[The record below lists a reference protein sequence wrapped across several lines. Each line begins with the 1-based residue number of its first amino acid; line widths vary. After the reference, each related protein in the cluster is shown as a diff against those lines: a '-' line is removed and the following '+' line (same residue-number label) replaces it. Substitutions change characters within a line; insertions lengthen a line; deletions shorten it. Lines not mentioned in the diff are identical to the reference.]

1 MRLKTLMSANSGT
14 EQASL
19 AGGLYNAVWGLVA
32 AVCRPALWLG
42 RWRGRSGDWLAGK
55 LGLQPAAT
63 DGPRCWVHACS
74 VGEVAVAL
82 RCMDALRTARPE
94 LRFTLTT
101 VTPEGHRLASA
112 RVGAPDAL
120 EWFPFDARGVMRRAF
135 DRLRPEFV
143 LLIEVELWPNHL
155 RAAQARGIPV
165 FVINAR
171 LAAREANRYRL
182 AGKFMRQV
190 FAIPHLVCA
199 QTAEDAERFAALGA
213 RNAVVTGNLKFD
225 PPAAAAPAPR
235 GGRPDDLILL
245 GASTHEGEER
255 ILLDVLASARQ
266 RFPGLRL
273 ILAPRHPQR
282 AALIAD
288 MARRE
293 GLTVSLFSAKNEEG
307 ESDCLVVDT
316 IGDLPGLFARA
327 TVAFM
332 GKSLTARGGQNFL
345 EAVEAGCPVVF
356 GPHMENFAEAADLFL
371 SADAV
376 RQAGNPDELGALV
389 AKLLDDAK
397 DRHALSNRAGK
408 LLGQRRG
415 ATRRSMELVLDRLAD
430 RRTFT
435 DHEQHG
441 NTQAQ

>member
-1 MRLKTLMSANSGT
+1 MTLMSANSGT

-19 AGGLYNAVWGLVA
+19 PGGLYNAVWGLVA
-32 AVCRPALWLG
+32 AVCRPAVWLD
-42 RWRGRSGDWLAGK
+42 RWRGKRGGWLEGK
-55 LGLQPAAT
+55 LGLQPAAPA
-63 DGPRCWVHACS
+63 GPRCWIHACS

-94 LRFTLTT
+94 LLFTLTT

-112 RVGAPDAL
+112 HVSAPDAV

-155 RAAQARGIPV
+155 REAQARGIPT
-165 FVINAR
+165 FVVNAR
-171 LAAREANRYRL
+171 LTAREAGRYRL

-190 FAIPHLVCA
+190 FALPRLVCA

-213 RNAVVTGNLKFD
+213 RNVVAAGNLKFD
-225 PPAAAAPAPR
+225 PPTATAPASPR
-235 GGRPDDLILL
+235 GRTHDLILL

-266 RFPGLRL
+266 QFPDLRL

-282 AALIAD
+282 AQPIAD
-288 MARRE
+288 MVRRE
-293 GLTVSLFSAKNEEG
+293 RLTVSLLSANNEEG

-316 IGDLPGLFARA
+316 IGDLPRIFARA
-327 TVAFM
+327 TVAFI

-356 GPHMENFAEAADLFL
+356 GPHMENFAEAADIFL
-371 SADAV
+371 LDDAV
-376 RQAGNPDELGALV
+376 RQIANPEELGVMV
-389 AKLLDDAK
+389 ARLLGDAE
-397 DRHALSNRAGK
+397 DRNAIANRATG
-408 LLGQRRG
+408 LLRQHQG
-415 ATRRSMELVLDRLAD
+415 ATRRSIDLVLGSLSGQP
-430 RRTFT
+430 TFT
-435 DHEQHG
+435 DHQQHG
-441 NTQAQ
+441 NNQPQ

>member
-1 MRLKTLMSANSGT
+1 
-14 EQASL
+14 
-19 AGGLYNAVWGLVA
+19 
-32 AVCRPALWLG
+32 
-42 RWRGRSGDWLAGK
+42 
-55 LGLQPAAT
+55 
-63 DGPRCWVHACS
+63 
-74 VGEVAVAL
+74 
-82 RCMDALRTARPE
+82 MDALRGARPE

-112 RVGAPDAL
+112 RVSAPDAV
-120 EWFPFDARGVMRRAF
+120 EWFPFDARGVMGRAF

-155 RAAQARGIPV
+155 REAQARGIPV

-213 RNAVVTGNLKFD
+213 RNIVVTGNLKFD
-225 PPAAAAPAPR
+225 PPTATAAASPR
-235 GGRPDDLILL
+235 ERPDDLILL

-266 RFPGLRL
+266 KFPDLRL

-282 AALIAD
+282 AETIAD
-288 MARRE
+288 MVRRE
-293 GLTVSLFSAKNEEG
+293 GLSVSLRSADNEVRET
-307 ESDCLVVDT
+307 DCLVVDT

-356 GPHMENFAEAADLFL
+356 GPHMENFAEAAGIFL
-371 SADAV
+371 SDDAV
-376 RQAGNPDELGALV
+376 RQVANPGELGVVVLTLLGDAEDRRTLSSR
-389 AKLLDDAK
+389 ATKLL
-397 DRHALSNRAGK
+397 RHH
-408 LLGQRRG
+408 RG
-415 ATRRSMELVLDRLAD
+415 ATRRSIDLVLGRLSD
-430 RRTFT
+430 QPTFT
-435 DHEQHG
+435 DHRQHG

>member
-1 MRLKTLMSANSGT
+1 MPIMSANSGT
-14 EQASL
+14 ERAPL
-19 AGGLYNAVWGLVA
+19 VGGLYSAVWGVVA
-32 AVCRPALWLG
+32 AACRPVLWLD

-63 DGPRCWVHACS
+63 DGPRCWIHACS

-112 RVGAPDAL
+112 RVSAPDAV
-120 EWFPFDARGVMRRAF
+120 EWFPFDARGVMSRAF

-155 RAAQARGIPV
+155 REAQARGIPV

-171 LAAREANRYRL
+171 LAKREAKRYRM

-190 FAIPHLVCA
+190 FAIPCLVCA
-199 QTAEDAERFAALGA
+199 QTAKDAERFAALGA
-213 RNAVVTGNLKFD
+213 RNVVVAGNLKFD
-225 PPAAAAPAPR
+225 PPLGAAPASPR
-235 GGRPDDLILL
+235 TRPDDLILL

-266 RFPGLRL
+266 RFAGLRL

-282 AALIAD
+282 AETIAD
-288 MARRE
+288 MVRRE
-293 GLTVSLFSAKNEEG
+293 GLSVSMRSVRNEVWET
-307 ESDCLVVDT
+307 DCLVVDT

-327 TVAFM
+327 TVAFV

-356 GPHMENFAEAADLFL
+356 GPHMENFAEAAGIFL

-376 RQAGNPDELGALV
+376 RQVASPGELGAMV
-389 AKLLDDAK
+389 ARLLGDAE
-397 DRHALSNRAGK
+397 DRHALSSRAAD
-408 LLGQRRG
+408 LLGRHRG
-415 ATRRSMELVLDRLAD
+415 ATRRSMDMVLGRLSD
-430 RRTFT
+430 QPTFT
-435 DHEQHG
+435 DHRQHG
-441 NTQAQ
+441 NNQAQ

>member
-1 MRLKTLMSANSGT
+1 MSANSGT
-14 EQASL
+14 ERAPL
-19 AGGLYNAVWGLVA
+19 VGGLYSAVWGVVA
-32 AVCRPALWLG
+32 AACRPVLWLD

-63 DGPRCWVHACS
+63 DGPRCWIHACS

-112 RVGAPDAL
+112 RVSAPDAV
-120 EWFPFDARGVMRRAF
+120 EWFPFDARGVMGRAF

-155 RAAQARGIPV
+155 REAQARGIPV

-171 LAAREANRYRL
+171 LAPREANRYRM

-190 FAIPHLVCA
+190 FAMPSLVCA

-213 RNAVVTGNLKFD
+213 RNVVVAGNLKFD
-225 PPAAAAPAPR
+225 PPTAAAPDSHR
-235 GGRPDDLILL
+235 TRPDDLILL

-255 ILLDVLASARQ
+255 ILLDILASARQ
-266 RFPGLRL
+266 RFPDLRL

-282 AALIAD
+282 AETIAD
-288 MARRE
+288 MVRRE
-293 GLTVSLFSAKNEEG
+293 GLSVSLRSVNNKVWDT
-307 ESDCLVVDT
+307 DCLVVDT

-345 EAVEAGCPVVF
+345 EAVEAGCAVVF
-356 GPHMENFAEAADLFL
+356 GPHMENFAEASDIFL

-376 RQAGNPDELGALV
+376 RQVANPDDLGVAVAALL
-389 AKLLDDAK
+389 ANAE
-397 DRHALSNRAGK
+397 DRHALSSRATE
-408 LLGQRRG
+408 LLGRHRG
-415 ATRRSMELVLDRLAD
+415 ATRRSMDLALGRLSDRP
-430 RRTFT
+430 TFT
-435 DHEQHG
+435 DHRQHG
-441 NTQAQ
+441 NKQGE